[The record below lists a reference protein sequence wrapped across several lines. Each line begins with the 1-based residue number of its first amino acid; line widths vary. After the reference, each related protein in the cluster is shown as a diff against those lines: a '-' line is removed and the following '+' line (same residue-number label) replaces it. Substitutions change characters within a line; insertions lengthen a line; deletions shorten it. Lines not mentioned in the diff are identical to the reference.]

1 MKKASLFIILI
12 ILATFGVA
20 VAAQY
25 KVITKDAPVRKDK
38 RFFAPVSRAF
48 LTGLPSKTRDD
59 RVTGCG

>member
-38 RFFAPVSRAF
+38 RFLRAGGHAHT
-48 LTGLPSKTRDD
+48 LRGYRRRPGTTG
-59 RVTGCG
+59 